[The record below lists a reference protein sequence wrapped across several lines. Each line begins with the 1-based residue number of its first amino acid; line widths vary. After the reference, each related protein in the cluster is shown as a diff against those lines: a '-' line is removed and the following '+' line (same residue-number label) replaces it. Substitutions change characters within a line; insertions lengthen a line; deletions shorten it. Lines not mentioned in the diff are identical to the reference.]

1 MKSFRLADGRRLAWR
16 EAGAGPPLL
25 LLHGW
30 CFSSRV
36 FAEAFAAFSADYRV
50 LAPDLPGHGASDPAA
65 DYGFAALAADLR
77 EWLAALFHDPIRLL
91 GWSMGG
97 QVALELAASLP
108 SGRVERLLLV
118 AVTPRF
124 CAADDWPHG
133 LPEGQVRTLER
144 RLRRDT
150 LAALKDF
157 RERMLA
163 GEDLSPARRERIAA
177 LIGPPPASAD
187 ALAALS
193 ALRREDQR
201 GRLAALDCPTLVQHG
216 DLDTVTL
223 PGAARTLAE
232 TIAGARLE
240 LLPGIAHAPFL
251 SLPDEIFARWRTFLS

>member
-1 MKSFRLADGRRLAWR
+1 MNSFRLADGRCLAWR
-16 EAGAGPPLL
+16 EAGTGPPLL

-30 CFSSRV
+30 CFSSQV
-36 FAEAFAAFSADYRV
+36 FSEALAAFSADYRV

-65 DYGFAALAADLR
+65 DYGFVPLAADLR
-77 EWLAALFHDPIRLL
+77 AWLAALSLDRIRLL

-108 SGRVERLLLV
+108 RERVERLLLV
-118 AVTPRF
+118 AVTPRY

-133 LPEGQVRTLER
+133 LPEGQVRAMER
-144 RLRRDT
+144 QLRRDYP
-150 LAALKDF
+150 AALRDF

-163 GEDLSPARRERIAA
+163 GEDLPAARCERIAA

-187 ALAALS
+187 ALAALA

-201 GRLAALDCPTLVQHG
+201 SRLAALDCPTLVQHG
-216 DLDTVTL
+216 DLDAVTL

-232 TIAGARLE
+232 KIAGARLE
-240 LLPGIAHAPFL
+240 LLPGFAHAPFL
-251 SLPDEIFARWRTFLS
+251 SRPDELFARWRTFLP

>member
-1 MKSFRLADGRRLAWR
+1 MNEFRLADGRRLAWR

-30 CFSSRV
+30 CFSSLV
-36 FAEAFAAFSADYRV
+36 FAEALTAFSADYRV
-50 LAPDLPGHGASDPAA
+50 LAPDLPGHGASDPAT

-77 EWLAALFHDPIRLL
+77 EWLAALSLDRIRLL

-97 QVALELAASLP
+97 QVALELAAALP
-108 SGRVERLLLV
+108 PEQVERLLLV
-118 AVTPRF
+118 AATPRF

-133 LPEGQVRTLER
+133 LPEGQVRALER
-144 RLRRDT
+144 QLRRDCPG
-150 LAALKDF
+150 ALKDF

-163 GEDLSPARRERIAA
+163 GEELPSARCQRIDA
-177 LIGPPPASAD
+177 LIGPPPAPAD
-187 ALAALS
+187 ALAALA

-201 GRLAALDCPTLVQHG
+201 SCLAALDCPTLVQHG
-216 DLDTVTL
+216 ELDAITL

-232 TIAGARLE
+232 EIPGARLD

-251 SLPDEIFARWRTFLS
+251 SRPDEVFAQWRTFLA

>member
-1 MKSFRLADGRRLAWR
+1 MNEFRLADGRRLAWR

-30 CFSSRV
+30 CFSSLV
-36 FAEAFAAFSADYRV
+36 FAEALTAFSPDYRV

-65 DYGFAALAADLR
+65 DESFAALAADLR
-77 EWLAALFHDPIRLL
+77 EWLAALALDRIRLL

-97 QVALELAASLP
+97 QLALELVASLP
-108 SGRVERLLLV
+108 PEQVERLLLV
-118 AVTPRF
+118 AATPRF

-133 LPEGQVRTLER
+133 LPEGQVRALER
-144 RLRRDT
+144 QLRRDYP
-150 LAALKDF
+150 AALRDF

-163 GEDLSPARRERIAA
+163 GEELPPARCQRIAA
-177 LIGPPPASAD
+177 LIGPPPVPAD
-187 ALAALS
+187 ALAALA
-193 ALRREDQR
+193 ALGREDQR

-216 DLDTVTL
+216 KLDTITL

-232 TIAGARLE
+232 EIPGACLE

-251 SLPDEIFARWRTFLS
+251 SRPDEVFAQWRTFLP